1 MSPKKVPKS
10 TARWLCV
17 GLLLLV
23 ACEPLP
29 TAPNRVT
36 LVADGDQRTIQTE
49 LGSVRELLTD
59 QGVSLGDLDHVT
71 PPETAALRD
80 GLTVTVVRVLQQT
93 ETFTETVPFGRQ
105 IVRDATVA
113 EGEARLLQSGEAGVL
128 TRVYRITLEDD
139 VEIERTLMQEAVT
152 QSPQDEIRLV
162 GTRPKLETV
171 NITGTLA
178 YLNNQDA
185 WVLRNSNR
193 GRRRITTLGDLDGR
207 VFTLSP
213 DATLLLF
220 TRGVTEP
227 EHINEL
233 WMVRTA
239 EADPNPIPLNVSD
252 LLWAGWH
259 PDGELIAWTTAE
271 RTEQAPGWRGQNDLW
286 TASLGARNTLVSR
299 RKVLDVEAGGGYGW
313 WGTRYVWSP
322 TGEML
327 AYARPESVGVVDLRQ
342 AERQPLLTFPAYRTY
357 SSWAW
362 HPAVA
367 WSPDGSFIA
376 AAIHGPAPTGGD
388 PEESP
393 VFNVWAI
400 EATGA
405 YSASLAS
412 EVGMWSMPQY
422 APGGETPH
430 DGASNGEI
438 LLVGRAVVPYQSDIS
453 PYTLCLI
460 DRDGSDQRCFDP
472 PGETGIELPS
482 WRWSPDGETV
492 AFIQLGGIYLLS
504 VEDGVVIPLVDDG
517 GISQLDWR

>member
-1 MSPKKVPKS
+1 MRKTIPKP
-10 TARWLCV
+10 TIRWLCV
-17 GLLLLV
+17 CLLLLV
-23 ACEPLP
+23 GCSSLP
-29 TAPNRVT
+29 AASNRVT
-36 LVADGDQRTIQTE
+36 LVADGEQRALVTE
-49 LGSVRELLTD
+49 LGSVRELLAN
-59 QGVSLGDLDHVT
+59 QGVLLGNLDHVT

-93 ETFTETVPFGRQ
+93 ETFTETVLFGRQ
-105 IVRDATVA
+105 TVRDATVA
-113 EGEARLLQSGEAGVL
+113 EGETRLLQSGEAGVL
-128 TRVYRITLEDD
+128 TRVYRITLEDG
-139 VEIERTLMQEAVT
+139 VEMERTLMQEAVT
-152 QSPQDEIRLV
+152 QPPQDEIRLV
-162 GTRPKLETV
+162 GTRPKVETV
-171 NITGTLA
+171 TITGTLA
-178 YLNNQDA
+178 YLNTQDA
-185 WVLRNSNR
+185 WVMRNSNR
-193 GRRRITTLGDLDGR
+193 VRRRITTLGDLDGR

-220 TRGVTEP
+220 TRAVTEP

-233 WMVRTA
+233 WMVRTT
-239 EADPNPIPLNVSD
+239 EADPNPIPLNVDD
-252 LLWAGWH
+252 LLWAGWN
-259 PDGELIAWTTAE
+259 PDGEIIAWTTAE

-286 TASLGARNTLVSR
+286 TASLNTRNTLVSR
-299 RKVLDVEAGGGYGW
+299 RKVLDEEAGGGYGW

-322 TGEML
+322 TGETL

-342 AERQPLLTFPAYRTY
+342 AERLPLLTFPAYRTY

-362 HPAVA
+362 HPAVT
-367 WSPDGSFIA
+367 WSPDGNFIA

-405 YSASLAS
+405 YSALLAS
-412 EVGMWSMPQY
+412 EVGMWSLPQY
-422 APGGETPH
+422 APVDDTSIGEK
-430 DGASNGEI
+430 
-438 LLVGRAVVPYQSDIS
+438 LLIGRAVVPYQSDTS
-453 PYTLCLI
+453 PYTFCLI

-504 VEDGVVIPLVDDG
+504 VEDGGVIPLVDDG
-517 GISQLDWR
+517 GIVQLDWR